1 MKSIFFALLITTVT
15 ARGQVYK
22 FRTIEAKITF
32 ADPAMSKGADDTLW
46 KQADMLVI
54 VNDNTKQIKI
64 YSSYPVN
71 LDIAAE
77 WKSTYEKGIL
87 TIPYDCV
94 DEKGRNCKV
103 YMIFYHNETGGTI
116 KTMNIIYPQYSLSY
130 KLKDTPK

>member
-1 MKSIFFALLITTVT
+1 VKSIFFVLLFLTVT
-15 ARGQVYK
+15 ARSQVYK

-32 ADPAMSKGADDTLW
+32 AHPAMSKDADDTSW
-46 KQADMLVI
+46 KQADMLVV
-54 VNDNTKQIKI
+54 VNDDAKQIKI

-77 WKSTYEKGIL
+77 WNSTYEKGIL

-103 YMIFYHNETGGTI
+103 LMIFYHNETGRTI
-116 KTMNIIYPQYSLSY
+116 KTMNIIYPQYTLSY